1 MLIHARPNCAEW
13 NIHKFIVTQSSECS
27 LLPSSQRMLFSPILC
42 HSLSLSLP
50 PSLSVS
56 LSICSSNTSLYYSF
70 LLSLPLY
77 LSISLP
83 QSLYSSTTSLFL
95 PLSLHICSFAFFS
108 PFISLP
114 CEYLS
119 PSRTN
124 PTFII
129 PSSSGRWMV
138 SRFSLLVMW
147 THGLE
152 HRELEAKVLYLPS
165 Y

>member
-1 MLIHARPNCAEW
+1 MLGQIVLNE
-13 NIHKFIVTQSSECS
+13 IFINS
-27 LLPSSQRMLFSPILC
+27 LWHNPRSVLYYLHPRGC
-42 HSLSLSLP
+42 YSLP
-50 PSLSVS
+50 FFVILSPSLSVS
-56 LSICSSNTSLYYSF
+56 LSICSSNTSLCYSF
-70 LLSLPLY
+70 PLSLPLY

-95 PLSLHICSFAFFS
+95 PLSLHICLFAFFS

-119 PSRTN
+119 PSHTN

-147 THGLE
+147 IHGLE